1 MKIALYMPKY
11 HSESYDFFKNVF
23 YKHDLLLTHSVDC
36 LEENINLVIIRNN
49 GMDYSDLDLDQFEA
63 RGLRTLNSIRSHRLS
78 RDKLKSLDYFK
89 QLNLKI
95 PEFMMDKRDFPYI
108 QKSIRGMQG
117 RGVELIKSQNDLI
130 SSPYRNDDRKF
141 FQRYLEL
148 PEYRFIYFMGEEF
161 YLKKDGQMWRKNIAC
176 SQFNLIAPL
185 EHAFIELAKLTSD
198 LGAQFYAVDFFMDK
212 ESPIFFD
219 LNTVVGTKWLL
230 NNINPS
236 KLLKCQEFL
245 SFN

>member
-23 YKHDLLLTHSVDC
+23 YKHGLLLTHSVDC
-36 LEENINLVIIRNN
+36 LEEDINLVIIRNN

-95 PEFMMDKRDFPYI
+95 PEFMKDKRDFPYI
-108 QKSIRGMQG
+108 QKTIRGMQG

-141 FQRYLEL
+141 FQRYLM
-148 PEYRFIYFMGEEF
+148 RFSVKLEPVIIISRDVMRNNCLNVISSNPVIFRKYFCNKIRYFSCEF
-161 YLKKDGQMWRKNIAC
+161 TPYVSKIFNI
-176 SQFNLIAPL
+176 
-185 EHAFIELAKLTSD
+185 
-198 LGAQFYAVDFFMDK
+198 
-212 ESPIFFD
+212 
-219 LNTVVGTKWLL
+219 
-230 NNINPS
+230 
-236 KLLKCQEFL
+236 L
-245 SFN
+245 S